1 VQVTTARIDGD
12 GTGDYEKVKVTKR
25 IVGSVMTPAEKAV
38 IEAAVKGMIVIHIG
52 KKAPKGWVEL
62 PGAKHLGHGI
72 WMMRIE
78 RRKGK

>member
-1 VQVTTARIDGD
+1 
-12 GTGDYEKVKVTKR
+12 
-25 IVGSVMTPAEKAV
+25 
-38 IEAAVKGMIVIHIG
+38 MIVIHIG

-62 PGAKHLGHGI
+62 PGATHLGHGI